1 MGRDPEGE
9 VVTWGELSAM
19 AVLIV
24 ERTEAKTPDI
34 ALLIARSTELSITV
48 CSSLACSVAV
58 TPAVPPVGLD

>member
-1 MGRDPEGE
+1 M
-9 VVTWGELSAM
+9 T
-19 AVLIV
+19 VLIV

-48 CSSLACSVAV
+48 RSSLACSVAV